1 MNRVMRVLAD
11 DPIARGTIVVFVIA
25 SLAGTAPGM
34 VFARATTKLQ
44 PATRRVIVGEDETL
58 KGHASLALSVNV
70 TGRHLSADSF
80 RTGLEARLRDRGIT
94 IQDTGYPRLAL
105 NINAF
110 LTDPARYFVY
120 SISLQFVQA
129 LPLASGAPGAFAQAP
144 TWSRSTYGIG
154 QSVTSK
160 EFRESVDELITDFLG
175 SYLLVNPGLIK
186 AAAPAEARIVLI
198 VSQGSIFGTFPSQNN
213 RHYELAM
220 NQLKGLVD
228 AKQQTIAC
236 LYKSESETLG
246 YTFWYKSPPAGIAEM
261 LKTWPDDSA
270 HPFAYYGTSAV
281 EACPAAP
288 EVAAKLRRDG
298 RVQR

>member
-1 MNRVMRVLAD
+1 MVMRVLSD
-11 DPIARGTIVVFVIA
+11 DPLARWTIVVFVIA

-34 VFARATTKLQ
+34 VFAQAATKPQ
-44 PATRRVIVGEDETL
+44 PATRTVIVGEDETL
-58 KGHASLALSVNV
+58 KGHTSLALSVDV
-70 TGRHLSADSF
+70 TERHLSADSF

-94 IQDTGYPRLAL
+94 IRDTGYPRLAL

-110 LTDPARYFVY
+110 MTDPARYFVY

-129 LPLASGAPGAFAQAP
+129 LPLASGAPGSLAEAP
-144 TWSRSTYGIG
+144 TWSRSAYGIG

-186 AAAPAEARIVLI
+186 AAAPAEARIELI
-198 VSQGSIFGTFPSQNN
+198 VSQGSLFGTFPSQNSP
-213 RHYELAM
+213 HYELAM
-220 NQLKGLVD
+220 NQLKGVVE
-228 AKQQTIAC
+228 AKQQTITC
-236 LYKSESETLG
+236 LYTSENETRG
-246 YTFWYKSPPAGIAEM
+246 YRFWYKSPPAGIAEM
-261 LKTWPDDSA
+261 LKTWPGDRA
-270 HPFAYYGTSAV
+270 HPFAHYGTSAV